1 FAHESVHE
9 LADTIARGCATQ
21 DMAFVRHYL
30 PDLMNVSADDVK
42 RVTKKYL
49 VDRKP
54 VVIESIPKADAGVGA
69 GSKKGLNREAT
80 KNNGASFDLKAAK
93 TVVLENGLKLIL
105 LENHRL
111 PIVVAEAQVG
121 KVRLYEPPDQIGIAT
136 LMGMLLEEGT
146 KSRTGPEIARAI
158 EDTGGA
164 LKISAPGGG
173 AQGRARRTRHPRDGV
188 SAPPAR

>member
-1 FAHESVHE
+1 
-9 LADTIARGCATQ
+9 
-21 DMAFVRHYL
+21 
-30 PDLMNVSADDVK
+30 
-42 RVTKKYL
+42 
-49 VDRKP
+49 RKP
-54 VVIESIPKADAGVGA
+54 VVIDSIPKADAGVGS
-69 GSKKGLNREAT
+69 GSKKGLNRET
-80 KNNGASFDLKAAK
+80 KENTGASFDLKAAK

-158 EDTGGA
+158 EDTGGTLNMTA
-164 LKISAPGGG
+164 NGGTVKVLADDTDLG
-173 AQGRARRTRHPRDGV
+173 LDLLFDCLINPTFGEDEVASKRDQLLN
-188 SAPPAR
+188 